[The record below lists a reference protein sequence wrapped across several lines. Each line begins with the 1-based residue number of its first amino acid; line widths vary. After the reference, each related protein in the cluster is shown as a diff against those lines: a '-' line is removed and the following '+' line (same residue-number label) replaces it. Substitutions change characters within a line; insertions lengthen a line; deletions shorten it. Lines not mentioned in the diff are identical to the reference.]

1 MTRLAL
7 VTRERVPARIISE
20 TAITAPK
27 DALQLAERKAV
38 DAVALRLPVDE
49 ALALIPRLR
58 RANPGLIVI
67 LALEDRRKEVRLRA
81 LQSGAHAIV
90 PAVQD
95 LESQVGLL
103 ETSLETLRL
112 VAINQRLAQ
121 EALKTAQSLKD
132 AVRESRELRQ
142 KRRRR

>member
-1 MTRLAL
+1 MD
-7 VTRERVPARIISE
+7 SE
-20 TAITAPK
+20 Q
-27 DALQLAERKAV
+27 ALQLVERKAI

-58 RANPGLIVI
+58 QANPGLIVI
-67 LALEDRRKEVRLRA
+67 LALEDRRKEIRLRA
-81 LQSGAHAIV
+81 LQSGAHGVV

-121 EALKTAQSLKD
+121 EALKTAQSLD
-132 AVRESRELRQ
+132 VAVRKSADLREQ
-142 KRRRR
+142 RRRR